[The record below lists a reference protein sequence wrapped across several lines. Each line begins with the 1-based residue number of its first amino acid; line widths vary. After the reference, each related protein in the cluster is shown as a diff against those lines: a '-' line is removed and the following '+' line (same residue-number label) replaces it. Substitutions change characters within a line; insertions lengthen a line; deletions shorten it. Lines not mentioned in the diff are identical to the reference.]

1 MSIYFLHIPR
11 TAGTYLTHNVRPHLI
26 SGGVEHFTSN
36 RSKIDAEKI
45 KKCEYVSGHFG
56 LMPVKLMKN
65 PMVFS
70 VVRNPVDLFISY
82 FRYTT
87 GFIRTKK
94 QIEEKKESWLYGKQ
108 SINQSNLQSKFL
120 TGSTNIDKFNEGF
133 GQQTSVNNI
142 WFLENYNTDIDIV
155 KNNIN
160 QFNVYSFENR
170 NRFLQDYS
178 NMLQEMFGFTS
189 FKYNDKI
196 NASHHLDIDFSKEEI
211 ERIKYLNSVDM
222 EIYEYVREIEKR

>member
-36 RSKIDAEKI
+36 RSEIDIEKI
-45 KKCEYVSGHFG
+45 KRCEYVSGHFG
-56 LMPVKLMKN
+56 LMPYKLMNN

-94 QIEEKKESWLYGKQ
+94 QIEDKKESWLYGNQ
-108 SINQSNLQSKFL
+108 SLNQSNLQSKFL
-120 TGSTNIDKFNEGF
+120 TGTTNIDRFNAEH

-142 WFLENYNTDIDIV
+142 WFLEDYSINPNDV
-155 KNNIN
+155 KLNIN
-160 QFNVYSFENR
+160 KFNVYSFENR
-170 NRFLQDYS
+170 DKFIMDFNNVLNQT
-178 NMLQEMFGFTS
+178 FGFTS

-196 NASHHLDIDFSKEEI
+196 NTSHELGINFSKEEI
-211 ERIKYLNSVDM
+211 KRIEELNSVDM
-222 EIYEYVREIEKR
+222 EIYDYVRTFEKR